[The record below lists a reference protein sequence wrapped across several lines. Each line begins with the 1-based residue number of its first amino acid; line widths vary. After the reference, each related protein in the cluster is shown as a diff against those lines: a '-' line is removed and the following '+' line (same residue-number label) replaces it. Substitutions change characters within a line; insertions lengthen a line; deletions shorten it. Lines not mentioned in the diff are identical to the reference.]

1 MLQTVESAVI
11 AQAILAAAKEM
22 GVKLVRSA
30 YSTIIRE
37 AQDCSAALMDR
48 HGNVVAQA
56 ELIPIQMGGMSAAF
70 RACADRFPVESLV
83 EGDFYVNNDP
93 FNGAQHLPDV
103 YIYSPIFHGGVVVG
117 FSATI
122 VHHLDLGG
130 GSPGLNATASDVHGE
145 GLLLPATKWNLD
157 RDWNGGPLER
167 LIAANVRVPI
177 QTMGDFNAQMAAN
190 EVGAGRIRQL
200 CDKYGREA
208 VVGAMASLLDY
219 SERRVAAAIAAVPEG
234 VYEGEDWL
242 DDDGIS
248 DEKLVVKAQ
257 VAFKDGQI
265 SVSFDGTS
273 PQVARNLNAPFT
285 STVSATMCCIKSVLT
300 DPDIPFNSGAER
312 PIRVTAPK
320 GSLLNPEYPAPVRAR
335 MIAAY
340 RAFNALMKALAKAVP
355 DRVIAIGFDS
365 TTVVCIS
372 RLKSHAYQV
381 YIEVFGGGFGAGAEN
396 DGCDAADSPL
406 SNCSNT
412 PIEAL
417 DMEYDFFRV
426 EDYALAP
433 DTFGHG
439 RHRGGTGFRRS
450 YRILDDG
457 VTLSIYGD
465 RFKFGGEGLFGGS
478 DGSSGSCD
486 IHRDGEVIRLRSK
499 DACDLKRG
507 DLIVFNLGGG
517 AGYGAPQERPHRAIA
532 FDVSEGLLSA
542 EAALRHYGYRA
553 DAAAAGG

>member
-56 ELIPIQMGGMSAAF
+56 ELIPIQMGGMSKAF
-70 RACADRFPVESLV
+70 HACADRFPVETLV

-103 YIYSPIFHGGVVVG
+103 YIYTPIFHGGAVVG

-130 GSPGLNATASDVHGE
+130 GSPGLNAAATDVHSE
-145 GLLLPATKWNLD
+145 GLLLPPTKWNLA

-167 LIAANVRVPI
+167 LIAANIRVPV

-200 CDKYGREA
+200 CDKYGAEA

-242 DDDGIS
+242 DDDGVS
-248 DEKLVVKAQ
+248 DEKLVVRTQ
-257 VAFKDGQI
+257 VEFRDGKI

-320 GSLLNPEYPAPVRAR
+320 GSLLNPQYPAPVRAR

-340 RAFNALMKALAKAVP
+340 RVFNALMKALAKAVP
-355 DRVIAIGFDS
+355 ERAIAIGFDS

-372 RLKSHAYQV
+372 RLKNHAYQV
-381 YIEVFGGGFGAGAEN
+381 YIEVFGGGFGAGVEN

-439 RHRGGTGFRRS
+439 RHRGGAGFRRS

-457 VTLSIYGD
+457 VTLSLYGD
-465 RFKFGGEGLFGGS
+465 RFKFAAEGLFGGT

-486 IHRDGEVIRLRSK
+486 IHRGGEVIRLRSK

-507 DLIVFNLGGG
+507 DLVVFNLGGG
-517 AGYGAPQERPHRAIA
+517 AGYGAPQERSHEAVA
-532 FDVSEGLLSA
+532 FDVGEGLLSA

-553 DAAAAGG
+553 GGAAAHG

>member
-56 ELIPIQMGGMSAAF
+56 ELIPIQMGGMSKAF
-70 RACADRFPVESLV
+70 HACADRFPVETLV

-103 YIYSPIFHGGVVVG
+103 YIYTPIFHGGAVVG

-130 GSPGLNATASDVHGE
+130 GSPGLNAAATDVHSE
-145 GLLLPATKWNLD
+145 GLLLPPTKWNLA

-167 LIAANVRVPI
+167 LIAANIRVPV

-200 CDKYGREA
+200 CDKYGAEA

-242 DDDGIS
+242 DDDGVS
-248 DEKLVVKAQ
+248 DEKLVVRTQ
-257 VAFKDGQI
+257 VEFRDGKI

-312 PIRVTAPK
+312 PIRVSAPK

-340 RAFNALMKALAKAVP
+340 RVFNALMKALAKAVP
-355 DRVIAIGFDS
+355 ERAIAIGFDS

-372 RLKSHAYQV
+372 RLKNHAYQV
-381 YIEVFGGGFGAGAEN
+381 YIEVFGGGFGAGVEN

-439 RHRGGTGFRRS
+439 RHRGGAGFRRS

-457 VTLSIYGD
+457 VTLSLYGD
-465 RFKFGGEGLFGGS
+465 RFKFAAEGLFGGT

-486 IHRDGEVIRLRSK
+486 IHRGGEVIRLRSK

-507 DLIVFNLGGG
+507 DLVVFNLGGG
-517 AGYGAPQERPHRAIA
+517 AGYGAPQERSHEAVA
-532 FDVSEGLLSA
+532 FDVGEGLLSA

-553 DAAAAGG
+553 GGAAAHG